1 MCVPVC
7 AGVYVHVSMSLCRMY
22 MCISLCIF
30 LCVYRCICTYVYSYA
45 YTRLGMYTCIC
56 VFDCMHL
63 CCVIYV
69 CVCVCVCVCVVTAE
83 VARQPSSCTLI
94 YHTGSLE
101 NISSSTFQMDPESI
115 YFFFHIYLLVYL
127 GCAESVMPR
136 LRSTQ
141 AQQLQHVD
149 CSCGSPA

>member
-1 MCVPVC
+1 MYTDAYVLMCIHMHIQGWVC
-7 AGVYVHVSMSLCRMY
+7 IHVYV
-22 MCISLCIF
+22 
-30 LCVYRCICTYVYSYA
+30 
-45 YTRLGMYTCIC
+45 CIC

-69 CVCVCVCVCVVTAE
+69 CVCVYVCVVTAE